1 MGRGGG
7 GVTGKVMTPENH
19 RGKREPW
26 RKERTHGEFL
36 SAEHLCLSFERF
48 RQWGYP
54 TWPESGQWNLA
65 HGGRGACGVRS
76 SVSGTP
82 EWRFAVP
89 QPTARQGEEKN
100 CSHPC
105 RTWGTWDSCHCGREN
120 HRGGDHTEQPR
131 SGLRERQEAKDGPS
145 GQT

>member
-1 MGRGGG
+1 MENFSQQSISAFPLKGSGG
-7 GVTGKVMTPENH
+7 GVT
-19 RGKREPW
+19 
-26 RKERTHGEFL
+26 
-36 SAEHLCLSFERF
+36 
-48 RQWGYP
+48 P

-65 HGGRGACGVRS
+65 HGGRGACGMRS

-105 RTWGTWDSCHCGREN
+105 RTWGTWEAMVWTPVTVGERT
-120 HRGGDHTEQPR
+120 TEGETTQSSLVP
-131 SGLRERQEAKDGPS
+131 G
-145 GQT
+145 